1 MKGEFDMKKFLS
13 GILAICMSVSLIA
26 GCGCDGFNETE
37 TTENEQTYLPIE
49 DGLIMMYASGAGAWA
64 TNLYLNSDGSFTG
77 DFSDTDIGEMTVYE
91 CSFSGRFSQ
100 IEKIEDYAYK
110 MHLESIKTDNEE
122 GEESF
127 YDMGDGNVL
136 KVVQAAPYGVDGGEE
151 FVFYLPNTPID
162 VLDEEFLSWAL
173 TDDNTGE
180 TLGRYG
186 LYNIN
191 GENGFF
197 EYGD

>member
-1 MKGEFDMKKFLS
+1 MKRVLVCVM
-13 GILAICMSVSLIA
+13 AVCMSA
-26 GCGCDGFNETE
+26 MMFTGCGCDCFNGTDETE
-37 TTENEQTYLPIE
+37 SVKMQKLLPIE
-49 DGLIMMYASGAGAWA
+49 DGLVLMYSSGAGAWS

-77 DFSDTDIGEMTVYE
+77 DFNDTDIGELTVYE
-91 CSFSGRFSQ
+91 CNFSGKFSQ

-136 KVVQAAPYGVDGGEE
+136 KVVQSTAYGVDGGDE
-151 FVFYLPNTPID
+151 FILYLPNTPMD

-173 TDDNTGE
+173 TEDRTND